1 MAKNHSES
9 LIWRNFA
16 TLRATF
22 TVVKNISIFAPKSTS
37 DYEEAMLL
45 IFGAKIQIF

>member
-9 LIWRNFA
+9 LIWRN
-16 TLRATF
+16 
-22 TVVKNISIFAPKSTS
+22 FAPKSTS